1 MDEGCERQDMLTNA
15 GNAITV
21 QYANKYVDRRVISR
35 LSLASPQHMEALKQL
50 HSSVTEAFEA
60 SLENACNQ
68 LCAEIALR
76 NAKAKA
82 AEDKAAA
89 ENKEHLRTAARV
101 GVLEHEVVFLREALS
116 ERQMDP
122 KEAEASTTKSEGM
135 REAYA
140 PERILKLWDRHGVD
154 SSHPDSLEVKKI
166 VDTKYR
172 ALYGEVQTLIKVS
185 GELRTQIKRHKKKL
199 IRWHNCMDRD
209 VFTLVLDGVPV
220 KFQKVQANGDQMPP
234 RTSKPGPFFIE
245 SLDAAGDTTTV
256 DASSTNWGLPRPTPQ
271 ANSER
276 PKTSSQNVR
285 GPYDEMSQLHST
297 MSDQSGDKETGSSDT
312 ARPDTRPPKR
322 KRESLSHPHSMR
334 PPHNPEDNN
343 RAPPIV
349 KSETLSSSPLGSMAQ
364 SRGQIPPGTQDLDE
378 VGDTVETPTKRRN
391 HNPSQN
397 HQIVQPPALWPTS
410 TAEGNLST
418 TNGPNR
424 RSKKDDRKLER
435 VVRHGLPSVA
445 EDGDDDHSK
454 IESRRRQQG
463 RSGQLSSSTNHTPV
477 QGRLQSL
484 LESPMASRSPLS
496 MQGRFQNP
504 GRNPIQHLDGS
515 IDHGSAA
522 ARSSPASRPWLSMGG
537 HDAQMHV
544 ANGNGPNP
552 DRLDDTLPVE
562 SPDNEPYR
570 ARPLHRLELSHFK
583 INPNYNQG
591 LDFAFDTV
599 MRKKDERQCAPG
611 CMRPDCCGEKFHSM
625 ARLGGVPAELR
636 RSYQGNTSNHEAHL
650 NERRV
655 PGMLDEEDGARA
667 LANCYAKHRHHH
679 QRPRSPPGFWRA
691 DMPSTQDLERDREE
705 ARKYE
710 REKVKERHREAMRP
724 GGLWMYVDE

>member
-1 MDEGCERQDMLTNA
+1 MDEGCGRQVMLTKT
-15 GNAITV
+15 GNAVTV
-21 QYANKYVDRRVISR
+21 QHANKYVDRRVISR

-50 HSSVTEAFEA
+50 QSSVTEAFEA

-68 LCAEIALR
+68 LCAELALR
-76 NAKAKA
+76 DARVKA

-89 ENKEHLRTAARV
+89 ENKEHLRTAARI
-101 GVLEHEVVFLREALS
+101 GVLEHEVLSLREALS
-116 ERQMDP
+116 EYQMDP
-122 KEAEASTTKSEGM
+122 KEAQASTTKSEGT

-154 SSHPDSLEVKKI
+154 SSHPDLLEVKKI

-199 IRWHNCMDRD
+199 VRWHNCIGRD
-209 VFTLVLDGVPV
+209 EFTIVLDGVTV
-220 KFQKVQANGDQMPP
+220 KFQKVQPNSDQMPP
-234 RTSKPGPFFIE
+234 RISKPGPSFIE
-245 SLDAAGDTTTV
+245 PLDATGDTTTV
-256 DASSTNWGLPRPTPQ
+256 DASSANRGLPRPTPQ

-276 PKTSSQNVR
+276 LKTSSQNDR
-285 GPYDEMSQLHST
+285 GPYDETSELHST
-297 MSDQSGDKETGSSDT
+297 VSDQSEDKEAGSSDT
-312 ARPDTRPPKR
+312 ARPDTQPPKR
-322 KRESLSHPHSMR
+322 KRDSLSHTNPIR
-334 PPHNPEDNN
+334 PPHNPDNNN
-343 RAPPIV
+343 RAPPVV
-349 KSETLSSSPLGSMAQ
+349 KSETLSSSPLGSMVL
-364 SRGQIPPGTQDLDE
+364 SRVQIPSGTQDLDE

-397 HQIVQPPALWPTS
+397 HQIPQPPALWPTS

-418 TNGPNR
+418 TNAPNR

-454 IESRRRQQG
+454 IKSRRRQQG
-463 RSGQLSSSTNHTPV
+463 PSGQPSSSANNTPA
-477 QGRLQSL
+477 QGRLHSL

-496 MQGRFQNP
+496 MPGRFQNSD
-504 GRNPIQHLDGS
+504 RNPIQRLDGS

-522 ARSSPASRPWLSMGG
+522 GHSSPASRPWLSNGG

-544 ANGNGPNP
+544 ANGNGSRP
-552 DRLDDTLPVE
+552 DRLGDTLPVDTPE
-562 SPDNEPYR
+562 DEPYR
-570 ARPLHRLELSHFK
+570 ARPLNRLELSHFK

-599 MRKKDERQCAPG
+599 MRKKDERQCAPA
-611 CMRPDCCGEKFHSM
+611 CMRPECCGEKFQSM

-636 RSYQGNTSNHEAHL
+636 RSYQGNPSNHEAD
-650 NERRV
+650 ERHA

-667 LANCYAKHRHHH
+667 LANCYAKHRHQH

-691 DMPSTQDLERDREE
+691 DMPNTQDLERDREE

-710 REKVKERHREAMRP
+710 REKVNERHREAMRP
-724 GGLWMYVDE
+724 GGLWMYADE